1 MARTQVQEYVPNLE
15 VTLLTTPL
23 RRPLGWL
30 FLQNPGKTAPCP
42 LSSPRI
48 TQNHTAIKTFAI
60 TTFEGFEEILAA
72 ELTALGASDV
82 EPGRRV
88 VMCKGD
94 QALMYRANLNL
105 RTGIRVLTELATF
118 RARNE
123 QEMYDQLKAID
134 WSPYLKVDGFLW
146 IDANTQSEYHRNAV
160 YLSQLSKD
168 AIVDQFRA
176 KTGERPSVSKE
187 DADMTLNLH
196 VTRDDQVSVSLNS
209 SGDSLHRRGYRKRTG
224 GAPINEVLAAGLLTL
239 AGYDGEVPFCDPMC
253 GSGTIIAEA
262 AMIAAHQAP
271 GLNRSFGFERWP
283 DFDPALWA
291 SIRQEARNKVRT
303 PPHPILANDI
313 DELTLR
319 LAKISLERTDQVSH
333 IEFQSIPF
341 DQLLAPTPLEGEQGG
356 ILVTNPPYEVR
367 LKTGNIEELY
377 EMMGDTFKTNW
388 KGYSAWLITGS
399 PEGLKS
405 VGLKTSRRIPLM
417 NGPIEVRFAKYELYA
432 GTRKFKEEEE

>member
-1 MARTQVQEYVPNLE
+1 
-15 VTLLTTPL
+15 
-23 RRPLGWL
+23 
-30 FLQNPGKTAPCP
+30 
-42 LSSPRI
+42 
-48 TQNHTAIKTFAI
+48 
-60 TTFEGFEEILAA
+60 
-72 ELTALGASDV
+72 
-82 EPGRRV
+82 
-88 VMCKGD
+88 
-94 QALMYRANLNL
+94 MYRANLNL

-432 GTRKFKEEEE
+432 GTRKFKEEEEEEE

>member
-1 MARTQVQEYVPNLE
+1 
-15 VTLLTTPL
+15 
-23 RRPLGWL
+23 
-30 FLQNPGKTAPCP
+30 
-42 LSSPRI
+42 
-48 TQNHTAIKTFAI
+48 
-60 TTFEGFEEILAA
+60 
-72 ELTALGASDV
+72 
-82 EPGRRV
+82 
-88 VMCKGD
+88 MCKGD
-94 QALMYRANLNL
+94 QAFMYRANLHL
-105 RTGIRVLTELATF
+105 RTGIRVLTELASF
-118 RARNE
+118 QARNE

-160 YLSQLSKD
+160 YLSQLFKD

-187 DADMTLNLH
+187 DADLTLNLH

-239 AGYDGEVPFCDPMC
+239 AGYDGELPFCDPMC
-253 GSGTIIAEA
+253 GSGTIVAEA

-283 DFDPALWA
+283 DFDAGLWA

-303 PPHPILANDI
+303 PPQPILANDI

-319 LAKISLERTDQVSH
+319 LAKVSLERTGLVRH
-333 IEFQSIPF
+333 IDFHSVPF
-341 DQLLAPTPLEGEQGG
+341 DRLSGPKPIAEEEGGL
-356 ILVTNPPYEVR
+356 LVTNPPYEVR
-367 LKTGNIEELY
+367 LKTGNIEDLY
-377 EMMGDTFKTNW
+377 EMMGDTFKTYW
-388 KGYSAWLITGS
+388 KGYTAWLITGS

-405 VGLKTSRRIPLM
+405 VGLKSTVRIPLM
-417 NGPIEVRFAKYELYA
+417 NGPIDVRYVRYDLYA
-432 GTRKFKEEEE
+432 GSRKQKEGEEE

>member
-1 MARTQVQEYVPNLE
+1 MQPTTYQPNQKNHPVIRTY
-15 VTLLTTPL
+15 
-23 RRPLGWL
+23 
-30 FLQNPGKTAPCP
+30 
-42 LSSPRI
+42 
-48 TQNHTAIKTFAI
+48 AI

-94 QALMYRANLNL
+94 KAFMYRANLNL
-105 RTGIRVLTELATF
+105 RTGIRVLTEIASF

-123 QEMYDQLKAID
+123 QAMYDQLKAID

-146 IDANTQSEYHRNAV
+146 IDANTQSDYHRNAV
-160 YLSQLSKD
+160 YLSQLFKD

-187 DADMTLNLH
+187 DADLTLNLH
-196 VTRDDQVSVSLNS
+196 VTRNDEVSVSLNS
-209 SGDSLHRRGYRKRTG
+209 SGESLHRRGYRKRTG
-224 GAPINEVLAAGLLTL
+224 GAPINEVLAAGLVTL

-262 AMIAAHQAP
+262 AMIAARQAP

-291 SIRQEARNKVRT
+291 SIRQEARDKVRT

-319 LAKISLERTDQVSH
+319 LAKVSLERTGLIRH
-333 IEFQSIPF
+333 IEFESRPF
-341 DQLLAPTPLEGEQGG
+341 NQLSAPAPRRPKFDDEPAPETGG

-377 EMMGDTFKTNW
+377 EMIGDTFKTNW
-388 KGYSAWLITGS
+388 KGYAAWLITGS

-417 NGPIEVRFAKYELYA
+417 NGPIEVRYVRYDLYE
-432 GTRKFKEEEE
+432 GSKKKKGEEE